1 MKLATE
7 RKLTFS
13 LFLFIPVVSFAIFV
27 IYPICQSVVL
37 SFHKWD
43 GISPVLTYV
52 GFQNYQK
59 LLENPR
65 FWTAIANNAKW
76 LVFSLLVPTALGLVL
91 ALLIDQKIKGESLFQ
106 TIFFIPY
113 TITPVAVAAVWR
125 WLFEPRNGL
134 LNRFLIEIGLRKHM
148 QIWIG
153 DPNIATYSIMF
164 ASLWWT
170 TGFALVLYISGL
182 RGIPSEL
189 IEAAEIDGANFFQRF
204 RSVIFPQLLPS
215 TIVVLA
221 MSGIG
226 AMRVFD
232 LIYSLTRGGPGY
244 STEVLAT
251 MMFDVSFNR
260 FEMGLGSALAVVL
273 LVLSAVI
280 IMPYIYHTSR
290 SLEEIRY

>member
-91 ALLIDQKIKGESLFQ
+91 ALLIDQKVKGESLFQ
-106 TIFFIPY
+106 TIFF
-113 TITPVAVAAVWR
+113 ITPVAVAAVWR

-153 DPNIATYSIMF
+153 DHNIATYSIMF

>member
-7 RKLTFS
+7 KRLTFF
-13 LFLFIPVVSFAIFV
+13 LFLFIPVVTFAIFV
-27 IYPICQSVVL
+27 IYPIFQSIVL
-37 SFHKWD
+37 SFHRWD
-43 GISPVLTYV
+43 GISPTLTYV
-52 GFQNYQK
+52 GLQNYQK
-59 LLENPR
+59 LFANPR

-76 LVFSLLVPTALGLVL
+76 LVFSLLVPTALGLFL
-91 ALLIDQKIKGESLFQ
+91 ALLIDQNVKGESFFQ
-106 TIFFIPY
+106 TLFFIPY

-134 LNRFLIEIGLRKHM
+134 LNRFLIEIGLRKHI

-153 DPNIATYSIMF
+153 DPNIATYSIMLS
-164 ASLWWT
+164 SLWWT

-189 IEAAEIDGANFFQRF
+189 IEAAEIDGANFLQRF
-204 RSVIFPQLLPS
+204 RSVLFPQLLPS

-221 MSGIG
+221 MSGIS

-244 STEVLAT
+244 ATEVLAT

-260 FEMGLGSALAVVL
+260 FEMGLGSAIAVVL
-273 LVLSAVI
+273 FLLSAVI

>member
-1 MKLATE
+1 VKLATE
-7 RKLTFS
+7 KRLTFS
-13 LFLFIPVVSFAIFV
+13 LFLLIPVLSFAIFV
-27 IYPICQSVVL
+27 IYPVYQSIVL

-43 GISPVLTYV
+43 GISPTATYV
-52 GFQNYQK
+52 GLQNYQK
-59 LLENPR
+59 LFANPR
-65 FWTAIANNAKW
+65 FWTALSNNAKW
-76 LVFSLLVPTALGLVL
+76 LVFSLFIPTSVGLLL
-91 ALLIDQKIKGESLFQ
+91 ALLINQKIKGESIYQ

-134 LNRFLIEIGLRKHM
+134 FNRFLIEVGLRDHIK
-148 QIWIG
+148 IWLG
-153 DPNIATYSIMF
+153 DPTIATYSIMLS
-164 ASLWWT
+164 SLWWT
-170 TGFALVLYISGL
+170 TGFALVMYISGL
-182 RGIPSEL
+182 REIPVEL
-189 IEAAEIDGANFFQRF
+189 LEAAEIDGAGFFRKF
-204 RSVIFPQLLPS
+204 RSVMLPQLLPS
-215 TIVVLA
+215 TIVVMA
-221 MSGIG
+221 MSGIS

-232 LIYSLTRGGPGY
+232 LVYSLTRGGPGY

-280 IMPYIYHTSR
+280 ILPYIYHTSR